1 MFTPR
6 QRAATPST
14 KKVSA
19 TTLPIPASPARNAC
33 ETATLFDPP
42 APWGTSMTVQR
53 RSLGVGI
60 RRRLRVET
68 ARTPGCHR
76 HVRRSRENGVG
87 RYSPT
92 PSSPHPYAT
101 PRGVIPTVSS
111 IGGQRLRRRPTG
123 KPPSHSPAGRR
134 APPVNLPL
142 TSFPHRAP
150 PPAAPHP
157 IGHTSP
163 PGP

>member
-68 ARTPGCHR
+68 ARTPGCPR
-76 HVRRSRENGVG
+76 HGRRPRENGGG
-87 RYSPT
+87 RYRPT
-92 PSSPHPYAT
+92 PTPPHPYAL
-101 PRGVIPTVSS
+101 PQWVVRTV
-111 IGGQRLRRRPTG
+111 
-123 KPPSHSPAGRR
+123 H
-134 APPVNLPL
+134 
-142 TSFPHRAP
+142 
-150 PPAAPHP
+150 
-157 IGHTSP
+157 
-163 PGP
+163 